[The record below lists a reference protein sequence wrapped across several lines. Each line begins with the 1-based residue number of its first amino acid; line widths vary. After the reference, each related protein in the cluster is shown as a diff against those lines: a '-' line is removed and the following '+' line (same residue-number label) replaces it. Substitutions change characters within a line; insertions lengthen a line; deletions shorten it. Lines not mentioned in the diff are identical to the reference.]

1 MATKEQAIIQG
12 YRLLNNPPLALR
24 QASEVIRQYPN
35 DSGGYRLLGAAKRQI
50 GDLKGAIEAERR
62 SIDASKIDGE
72 LIEAAN
78 AMRDMK
84 LKDAEI
90 LLKGRLQR
98 DPFDVV
104 AIRLLATLAAHV
116 NQEQQAIE
124 FLRRA
129 VHIMPSYIEAKSD
142 LARLLGKKN
151 GKAEEAIEILD
162 DLEGQGELTPMRRV
176 MRATLFNRIGQ
187 HQRAIDDYEK
197 SISEQPENAG
207 IWNSVGHA
215 YKTVGEYDK
224 AIEAYRR
231 AAALRAGSGEA
242 WWSLAN
248 LKTFRFSDEDIA
260 SMERAVT
267 DSDVDPN
274 DRLQTHFALGKSYED
289 RKQADLAWKHYAAG
303 NRVRLK
309 QTPHSATVETK
320 LIDRTIKLMDRK
332 FFDDRKDQG
341 FPAPDPIFILG
352 MPRAGSTLLE
362 QILSSHS
369 QIEGTMELGEIM
381 AFASGIGDR
390 ASKRDNDNYP
400 ANLAKLPPDRLRGLG
415 ERFID
420 MTRVHRIEGLPFFID
435 KMPNNWQHAGFIR
448 LILPNAKI
456 IDARRHPL
464 DCGFSNFKQHFA
476 SGQTFTY
483 NLADFGRY
491 YRDYVR
497 LMDHFDKVQPGMVYR
512 FVHEQLLDDPEPA
525 VRGVLE
531 FLGLPFEE
539 SCLRFYDNKRAVRT
553 PSAEQVRQ
561 PLSKKAVGSY
571 RVFEEWLE
579 PLKQALGPTLDHW
592 DDPQPWRLGKPS

>member
-1 MATKEQAIIQG
+1 VATKEQAIIQG

-50 GDLKGAIEAERR
+50 GDIKGAIEAERR

-116 NQEQQAIE
+116 GQHENAIE

-129 VHIMPSYIEAKSD
+129 LHIMPSYGEARND
-142 LARLLGKKN
+142 LAHQLSKH
-151 GKAEEAIEILD
+151 GKAEDALVLLDEMEEA
-162 DLEGQGELTPMRRV
+162 GELTPSRRAS
-176 MRATLFNRIGQ
+176 RASVLSRIGQ
-187 HQRAIDDYEK
+187 YQKAIADYETAL
-197 SISEQPENAG
+197 EANPDNPGLWA
-207 IWNSVGHA
+207 SVGHA
-215 YKTVGEYDK
+215 YKTVGDNDR
-224 AIEAYRR
+224 AIDAYR
-231 AAALRAGSGEA
+231 AAARIRPGAGDA

-248 LKTFRFSDEDIA
+248 LKTFRFTDDELAGMEAALSDEGLSPD
-260 SMERAVT
+260 
-267 DSDVDPN
+267 
-274 DRLQTHFALGKSYED
+274 DRLQIHFALGKGYED
-289 RKQADLAWKHYAAG
+289 RKLAEPAWRNYAAG

-309 QTPHSATVETK
+309 QVPHSATAETK
-320 LIDRTIKLMDRK
+320 LVDRTIKLMDRE
-332 FFDDRKDQG
+332 FFERRRGQG
-341 FPAPDPIFILG
+341 CPAPDPIFVVG

-369 QIEGTMELGEIM
+369 AIEGTMELGEVI
-381 AFASGIGDR
+381 AFARSLGDR
-390 ASKRDNDNYP
+390 TRNSDDGYP
-400 ANLAKLPPDRLRGLG
+400 GNIANLSADQLRGFG
-415 ERFID
+415 ERFIES
-420 MTRVHRIEGLPFFID
+420 TRIHRIEGLPFFID
-435 KMPNNWQHAGFIR
+435 KMPNNWQHAGFIK

-476 SGQTFTY
+476 RGQTFTY

-525 VRGVLE
+525 VRGVLD

-571 RVFEEWLE
+571 RLFEQWLD
-579 PLKQALGPTLDHW
+579 PLKQALGPALDHW
-592 DDPQPWRLGKPS
+592 DDPQPWRAGKPT